1 MNQTAKRLLL
11 AGVVAAAV
19 AAYFVLDLGRFLSL
33 EALKG
38 SLGGL
43 QAFQAA
49 HPVQTVVMYS
59 AVYLVVVAVNLPGAA
74 VLGLAAGALFGFW
87 LGTAVVSVMSTLGAT
102 LACALS
108 RYLFRDFVTRRF
120 GDKLAAINE
129 GIRREGAFYLFS
141 LRLIPAVPF
150 FLINI
155 AMGLTPIPLRTFAW
169 VSQAGMLLGTMA
181 FVNAGRELGKLDSLA
196 GILSPGLVAS
206 FVFIGILPLA
216 AKKAMAWWRNKYPIK
231 ERQ

>member
-1 MNQTAKRLLL
+1 MRSTTLRVLL
-11 AGVVAAAV
+11 AILLVAAA
-19 AAYFVLDLGRFLSL
+19 AAFFALGLNRYLTL
-33 EALKG
+33 AELKG
-38 SLGGL
+38 SLAGL
-43 QAFQAA
+43 SAFQAA
-49 HPVQTVVMYS
+49 HPVETVAIFA
-59 AVYLVVVAVNLPGAA
+59 AVYIVVVAVNLPGGA

-87 LGTAVVSVMSTLGAT
+87 LGTAVVSVVSTLGAT
-102 LACALS
+102 LSCALS
-108 RYLFRDFVTRRF
+108 RYLLRDFVQRRF
-120 GDKLAAINE
+120 GDKLASINE

-150 FLINI
+150 FLINV

-181 FVNAGRELGKLDSLA
+181 FVNAGRELAKLDSLA

-216 AKKAMAWWRNKYPIK
+216 AKKAMAWLRGKYSVK
-231 ERQ
+231 E